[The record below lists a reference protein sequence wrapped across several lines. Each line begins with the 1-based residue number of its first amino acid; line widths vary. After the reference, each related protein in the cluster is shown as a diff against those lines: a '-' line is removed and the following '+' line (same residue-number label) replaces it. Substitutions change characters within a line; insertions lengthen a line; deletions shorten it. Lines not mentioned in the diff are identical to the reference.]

1 MWPGAF
7 PSWRNRNIICL
18 VLLSRWVESS
28 ERLLLVTPTQSPTS
42 LSEEYSHPDDHTRQ
56 TTDTPGFKLFTTNVK
71 LPCVD
76 GDYFYKWVFPD
87 LWKIQ
92 WRTSHFLAI
101 LFLLSQ
107 QPDSVTYSIWTRITN
122 GHYSW
127 YCCSANGHHRQEK
140 FTSPCPS
147 QNFSG
152 LNSQSQT
159 KVICKVTA

>member
-42 LSEEYSHPDDHTRQ
+42 LSEDYSHPDDHTRQ

-92 WRTSHFLAI
+92 WCTSYFLAI
-101 LFLLSQ
+101 LLFLSQ
-107 QPDSVTYSIWTRITN
+107 QPDSVTYSVWTFRITN
-122 GHYSW
+122 DTRQTFWHYSW
-127 YCCSANGHHRQEK
+127 YCCSANGHHVGKEK
-140 FTSPCPS
+140 STFPPPLPK
-147 QNFSG
+147 F
-152 LNSQSQT
+152 
-159 KVICKVTA
+159 